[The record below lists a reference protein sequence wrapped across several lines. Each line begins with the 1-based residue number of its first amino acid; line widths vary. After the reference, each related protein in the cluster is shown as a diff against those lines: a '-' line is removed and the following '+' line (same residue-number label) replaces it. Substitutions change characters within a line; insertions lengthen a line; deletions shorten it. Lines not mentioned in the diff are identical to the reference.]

1 MMLEGSQREEGGSH
15 QNKGRQAALNLWPP
29 PPEVRKRDM
38 ELDLSHVC
46 TVKGKKQRSHVAVG
60 EVLCGCKG

>member
-1 MMLEGSQREEGGSH
+1 MRAVREKRVGLTRTREGR
-15 QNKGRQAALNLWPP
+15 AALNLWLP
-29 PPEVRKRDM
+29 PPEVCKKDM

-46 TVKGKKQRSHVAVG
+46 TVKGKKQQSHVAVG